1 MAKNPPQ
8 KKTQIPDGF
17 TVKFSHAF
25 KIEIVPMSYV
35 KQSLP

>member
-1 MAKNPPQ
+1 MAKNHSQ

-17 TVKFSHAF
+17 TVKFNHAF
-25 KIEIVPMSYV
+25 KIERVPMSYV